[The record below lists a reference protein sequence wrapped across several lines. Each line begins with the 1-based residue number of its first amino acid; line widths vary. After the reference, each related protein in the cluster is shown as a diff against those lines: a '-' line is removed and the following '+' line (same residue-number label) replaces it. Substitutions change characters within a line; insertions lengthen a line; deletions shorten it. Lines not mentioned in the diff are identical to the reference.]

1 MIRAIL
7 QRVAPRRRLAVCRW
21 MLTLGLVS
29 CLAAVAAAQTSL
41 PRGRKTDL
49 RISFIDVGQG
59 DAIWI
64 KTPDTGRGSKNILID
79 GGPDRGRQNRLV
91 TYLQTYGVLPGAVID
106 YVVVTHPHDDH
117 YPGLLDVLAQY
128 QVATVIDSGFPKAG
142 EYETFLAAARAEQVN
157 GKPSTVI
164 DLRQATDVPL
174 DWGKGV
180 TARVI
185 YADSADARDMG
196 SHNTRENNAS
206 AVIRLELGAFSFLF
220 MGDAEGKTRKQPPDT
235 ARFVERVLLS
245 RFAPAELHAT
255 VLKAGHHGSETGS
268 TLPFLRAVQ
277 PKVIVVMTGRRSFN
291 GRFLPD
297 EGVIERYEELDPD
310 VLILRTDDNDEA
322 EGHTTKD
329 DQDGDDIYMRT
340 DGRTLRV
347 YQAIGPDRRRRWVKV
362 AELTGG

>member
-1 MIRAIL
+1 
-7 QRVAPRRRLAVCRW
+7 VRRQGLAG
-21 MLTLGLVS
+21 LLALGIAAS
-29 CLAAVAAAQTSL
+29 LAAAALAQTSL

-64 KTPDTGRGSKNILID
+64 RTPDTGQGSKNILID
-79 GGPDRGRQNRLV
+79 GGPDRGRQNRLT

-106 YVVVTHPHDDH
+106 YVIVTHPHDDH
-117 YPGLLDVLAQY
+117 YPALIDVLAQY
-128 QVATVIDSGFPKAG
+128 QVATVIDSGYPKAG
-142 EYETFLAAARAEQVN
+142 EYAGFLALARAETVN
-157 GKPSTVI
+157 GRPAQVV
-164 DLRQATDVPL
+164 DLRHATDVPL
-174 DWGKGV
+174 DWGRGV
-180 TARVI
+180 TARIV
-185 YADSADARDMG
+185 YTDSADARDMG

-220 MGDAEGKTRKQPPDT
+220 MGDAEGKTRKGPPET
-235 ARFVERVLLS
+235 ARFVERVLLG
-245 RFAPAELHAT
+245 RFSPAELRAT

-277 PKVIVVMTGRRSFN
+277 PKVVVVMTGRRSFN

-297 EGVIERYEELDPD
+297 EDVIERYEELDPD
-310 VLILRTDDNDEA
+310 VLILRTDDKDED

-347 YQAIGPDRRRRWVKV
+347 YQALGPDRRRRWVKV
-362 AELTGG
+362 AELTGE

>member
-1 MIRAIL
+1 MIRAVL

-21 MLTLGLVS
+21 MLALGLVS
-29 CLAAVAAAQTSL
+29 CLSTVAAAQTSL

-64 KTPDTGRGSKNILID
+64 KTPDSGQGSKNILID

-106 YVVVTHPHDDH
+106 YLVVTHPHDDH

-142 EYETFLAAARAEQVN
+142 EYETFLADARAEQVN

-164 DLRQATDVPL
+164 DLRQAADVPL

-220 MGDAEGKTRKQPPDT
+220 MGDAEGKARKQPPDT

-310 VLILRTDDNDEA
+310 VLILRTDDKDEA

-340 DGRTLRV
+340 DGKTLRV